1 MNHRM
6 RPIGLLAVIAAA
18 VVAGVV
24 LTAALDVSPRLAATK
39 NDAAPAAPAGPTLT
53 IPSFADIAQG
63 ALPSVVSI
71 TSTEIVKG
79 GGMSPFGEGDPFRF
93 FFGQPQPRSPE
104 EHKQVAGGSGFIISD
119 DGKILTNDHVVAGAQ
134 KIQVRL
140 PDREVLTARVLGTDP
155 ATDIALIKVEAKQK
169 LRPIPLGDSDKLRV
183 GDWVMAIGNPMN
195 FESTVTVGVVSAK
208 ERRGLSDNPNSASLQ
223 DFIQTDA
230 AINFG
235 NSGGPLVNV
244 GGQVVGI
251 ATMVV
256 RPAQNI
262 GFAVPINMAKAIL
275 PQLEQKGKVTRG
287 LLGVSARSVDQ
298 DIQQAF
304 HLPSLDGAFVESV
317 TPDLPAARAGIKP
330 GDTIVKV
337 DDMPVKST
345 RDLIDY
351 VSSKAPGQKVRVTIL
366 RESRTMTMTVTLTE
380 RESEQKAENRP
391 AAERRGSRDRLGLA
405 VTELTPELRR
415 HLGIE
420 PGVTGVIVEDVQEVS
435 PAGDQGLAPGDVI
448 TEVNGKAIRSV
459 GTVPRRSRPGEEG
472 RLSAPLRLALSTP
485 AVRGVRPDPGGLV
498 ADTSECQG
506 QGPAQGPASSRP
518 ATLGLRRP
526 AAEAARM
533 TPARIR
539 TPPARI
545 RGESRS
551 PSTRPPRSTAMSVS
565 TRGIVPMTATGTF
578 GISQKRPAKV
588 STVPKTVR

>member
-1 MNHRM
+1 MNRRI
-6 RPIGLLAVIAAA
+6 RPIGLFAVVAAA
-18 VVAGVV
+18 VVAGAV
-24 LTAALDVSPRLAATK
+24 LTASLDLSPRLAATK
-39 NDAAPAAPAGPTLT
+39 PNAPPAAPAGPTMT

-63 ALPSVVSI
+63 ALSSVVSI

-79 GGMSPFGEGDPFRF
+79 GEMSPFGEGDPFRF
-93 FFGQPQPRSPE
+93 FFGHPQQRTPE
-104 EHKQVAGGSGFIISD
+104 EHKQVAGGSGFILSD
-119 DGKILTNDHVVAGAQ
+119 DGKILTNNHVVSGAQ

-140 PDREVLTARVLGTDP
+140 SDREILTASVLGTDP
-155 ATDIALIKVEAKQK
+155 ATDIALIKVDAKRK

-183 GDWVMAIGNPMN
+183 GEWVMAIGNPMN

-235 NSGGPLVNV
+235 NSGGPLINV

-275 PQLEQKGKVTRG
+275 PQLEAKGKVTRG
-287 LLGVSARSVDQ
+287 LLGVSARNVDQ

-317 TPDLPAARAGIKP
+317 SPDLPAARAGIKP

-337 DDMPVKST
+337 DDTPVRGT

-366 RESRTMTMTVTLTE
+366 RESRTVTATVTLTE
-380 RESEQKAENRP
+380 RESGEKREGRP
-391 AAERRGSRDRLGLA
+391 AAERRGSRDKLGLS
-405 VTELTPELRR
+405 VGELTLELRR

-420 PGVTGVIVEDVQEVS
+420 PGVTGVLVEDVQEVS

-448 TEVNGKAIRSV
+448 TEVNGKAVRSV
-459 GTVPRRSRPGEEG
+459 GQFRDEID
-472 RLSAPLRLALSTP
+472 RLKKGDYLRLY
-485 AVRGVRPDPGGLV
+485 V
-498 ADTSECQG
+498 
-506 QGPAQGPASSRP
+506 
-518 ATLGLRRP
+518 LRFQP
-526 AAEAARM
+526 QQIARYVIIQM
-533 TPARIR
+533 
-539 TPPARI
+539 
-545 RGESRS
+545 E
-551 PSTRPPRSTAMSVS
+551 
-565 TRGIVPMTATGTF
+565 
-578 GISQKRPAKV
+578 
-588 STVPKTVR
+588 